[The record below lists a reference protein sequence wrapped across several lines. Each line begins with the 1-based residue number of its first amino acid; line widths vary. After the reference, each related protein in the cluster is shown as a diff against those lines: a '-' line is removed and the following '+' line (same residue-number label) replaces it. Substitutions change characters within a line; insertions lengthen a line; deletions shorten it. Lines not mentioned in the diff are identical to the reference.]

1 MIHDVLFCG
10 EILVDV
16 LNCRMVVP
24 WEEDE
29 LKRLLHA
36 VKSSDIP
43 KVAAKRRKLETC
55 KIET

>member
-1 MIHDVLFCG
+1 MLMVVTLNVTGYDSERFLVLDR
-10 EILVDV
+10 L
-16 LNCRMVVP
+16 VVP

-43 KVAAKRRKLETC
+43 KVAA
-55 KIET
+55 